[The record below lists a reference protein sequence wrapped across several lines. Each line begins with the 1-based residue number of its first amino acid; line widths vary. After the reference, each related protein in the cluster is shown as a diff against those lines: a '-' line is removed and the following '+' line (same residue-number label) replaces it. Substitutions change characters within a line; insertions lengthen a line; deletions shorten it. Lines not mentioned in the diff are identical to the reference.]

1 MITSEE
7 PASADAYNLLVGEE
21 REVRTSISC
30 IGFSKE
36 FQREIISSYS
46 LMKYEDNMM
55 VKESDVSDL
64 SDSFQKR
71 PTKIFLAQCK
81 IKKLKDF
88 LCWVKEFFR
97 TYI

>member
-30 IGFSKE
+30 IGFSTE

-46 LMKYEDNMM
+46 LMKYEDIMM
-55 VKESDVSDL
+55 VKGLDVSDIA
-64 SDSFQKR
+64 DTFQKI
-71 PTKIFLAQCK
+71 PTKIVLAQYR
-81 IKKLKDF
+81 IKKFKDF
-88 LCWVKEFFR
+88 LRWVKEFFR